1 MIYQWKS
8 GARIKGDAQ
17 IAGEMCNQLESEGR
31 LNAQTL
37 VDVNRPEDAPLHN
50 SFEWN
55 DSIAGEEWRKHQA
68 RHIIHSLV
76 ITSEN
81 KEVETRAFFKLSS
94 VQRNYDSVRT
104 IIQDEDK
111 NAQLLRD
118 AEKELKA
125 FQTKY
130 RGIEKLEAVI
140 DAIDAFMSVRRSE
153 RQSA

>member
-55 DSIAGEEWRKHQA
+55 DSIAGEEWRKYQA
-68 RHIIHSLV
+68 RNIIHSLV
-76 ITSEN
+76 VMPEN
-81 KEVETRAFFKLSS
+81 KSVETRAFFKLSS
-94 VQRNYDSVRT
+94 VQNNYDSVHT
-104 IIQDEDK
+104 IIQNEDK

-118 AEKELKA
+118 AEKELRS
-125 FQTKY
+125 FQVKY
-130 RGIEKLEAVI
+130 RGIKKLESVVE
-140 DAIDAFMSVRRSE
+140 AIDAYMAGQGGDS
-153 RQSA
+153 

>member
-8 GARIKGDAQ
+8 GARVKGNAQ
-17 IAGEMCNQLESEGR
+17 IAGEMCNQLEREGR

-55 DSIAGEEWRKHQA
+55 DSIAGEEWRKYQA
-68 RHIIHSLV
+68 RNIIHSLV
-76 ITSEN
+76 ITPEN
-81 KEVETRAFFKLSS
+81 KAVETRAFFKLSS
-94 VQRNYDSVRT
+94 VQSNYDSVRT

-125 FQTKY
+125 FQAKY
-130 RGIEKLEAVI
+130 RGIEKLEAVV

>member
-68 RHIIHSLV
+68 RLIIRSLIV
-76 ITSEN
+76 TPEN
-81 KEVETRAFFKLSS
+81 KSVETRAFFKLSS
-94 VQRNYDSVRT
+94 VQSNYDSVHT
-104 IIQDEDK
+104 IIRNEDK
-111 NAQLLRD
+111 NVQLLRD
-118 AEKELKA
+118 AENELRA
-125 FQTKY
+125 FQAKY
-130 RGIEKLEAVI
+130 SGIEKLKPIVSLIEQ
-140 DAIDAFMSVRRSE
+140 FMSE
-153 RQSA
+153 QDGEAKSA

>member
-8 GARIKGDAQ
+8 GARIKGNAQ

-68 RHIIHSLV
+68 RNIIHSLV
-76 ITSEN
+76 VMPEN
-81 KEVETRAFFKLSS
+81 KSVETRVFFKLSS
-94 VQRNYDSVRT
+94 VQSNYDSIHT
-104 IIQDEDK
+104 IIQNEDK
-111 NAQLLRD
+111 NVQLLRD
-118 AEKELKA
+118 AENELKA
-125 FQTKY
+125 FQAKY
-130 RGIEKLEAVI
+130 RGIKELKSVVQMI
-140 DAIDAFMSVRRSE
+140 DAYMESRGGDS
-153 RQSA
+153 

>member
-17 IAGEMCNQLESEGR
+17 IAGEMCNRLESEGR

-68 RHIIHSLV
+68 RLIIRSLIV
-76 ITSEN
+76 TPEN
-81 KEVETRAFFKLSS
+81 KSVETRAFFKLSS
-94 VQRNYDSVRT
+94 VQSNYDSIHT
-104 IIQDEDK
+104 IIQNEDK
-111 NAQLLRD
+111 NVQLLRD
-118 AEKELKA
+118 AENKLKA
-125 FQTKY
+125 FQAKY
-130 RGIEKLEAVI
+130 REIKKLESVVQ
-140 DAIDAFMSVRRSE
+140 AIDTYMASQGGDS
-153 RQSA
+153 